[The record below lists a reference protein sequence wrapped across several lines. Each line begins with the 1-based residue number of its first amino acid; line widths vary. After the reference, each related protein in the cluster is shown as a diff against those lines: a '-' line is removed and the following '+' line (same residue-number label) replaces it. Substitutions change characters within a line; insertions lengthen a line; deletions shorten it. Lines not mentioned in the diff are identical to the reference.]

1 MYGRIIIYTLVMYV
15 ISIVIIPLTIL
26 EMLGNQKRHLNFK
39 EDLLYDHGGWIMQ
52 KRSKWQ
58 EILNHFECISH
69 QVRLNYNEYLF
80 ASLSPPH
87 KKKTVKATPG
97 IA

>member
-1 MYGRIIIYTLVMYV
+1 
-15 ISIVIIPLTIL
+15 
-26 EMLGNQKRHLNFK
+26 MLGNQKRHLNFK
-39 EDLLYDHGGWIMQ
+39 EHLLYEHSGWIMK

>member
-15 ISIVIIPLTIL
+15 ISIVTIL

-39 EDLLYDHGGWIMQ
+39 EHLLYDHGGWIMQ

-69 QVRLNYNEYLF
+69 QVRLYYIDYLF
-80 ASLSPPH
+80 ASLIPPPQ
-87 KKKTVKATPG
+87 KNS
-97 IA
+97 

>member
-1 MYGRIIIYTLVMYV
+1 MYV

-39 EDLLYDHGGWIMQ
+39 ENLLYEPSGWIMQ

-58 EILNHFECISH
+58 EILNHFECTSH
-69 QVRLNYNEYLF
+69 QVRLNYNNYLF
-80 ASLSPPH
+80 ASLIPPPTI
-87 KKKTVKATPG
+87 KKRPD
-97 IA
+97 I

>member
-1 MYGRIIIYTLVMYV
+1 MYV
-15 ISIVIIPLTIL
+15 ISIVTIL

-39 EDLLYDHGGWIMQ
+39 EHLLYDHGGWIMQ

-69 QVRLNYNEYLF
+69 QVRLYYIDYLF
-80 ASLSPPH
+80 ASLIPPPT
-87 KKKTVKATPG
+87 KKQLKQHQAFLKN
-97 IA
+97 I